1 MVRRILRLLRDPRL
15 FLLTQGLSCMF
26 LQHQGNQLP
35 ELCGPQ
41 RHPKIREIL
50 EDPPDP
56 DYHAEECIR

>member
-1 MVRRILRLLRDPRL
+1 MVRRILRLLRDPQL
-15 FLLTQGLSCMF
+15 FLLTQGLSRIL

-50 EDPPDP
+50 EEHSDP